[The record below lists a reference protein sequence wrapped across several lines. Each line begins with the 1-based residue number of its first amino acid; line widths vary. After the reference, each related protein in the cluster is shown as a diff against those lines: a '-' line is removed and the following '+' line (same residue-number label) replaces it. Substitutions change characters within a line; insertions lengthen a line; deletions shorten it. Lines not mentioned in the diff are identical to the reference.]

1 MREAY
6 IRPFAETKPLNLQQQ
21 KFTQLI
27 TMVTETDVQTYIAI
41 IWIRAPTRI
50 REIKRLCDFFLL
62 ISAKNLISF

>member
-1 MREAY
+1 
-6 IRPFAETKPLNLQQQ
+6 
-21 KFTQLI
+21 
-27 TMVTETDVQTYIAI
+27 MVTETDVQTYIAI